1 MNHSSIARN
10 ITATLF
16 AAHSLGSAAFIVT
29 ATVNTIAGAQL
40 SGNAAWAGVPSA
52 VLQFGAALASL
63 AVGVTMDRTGRMIC

>member
-1 MNHSSIARN
+1 MNHSSIARK

-40 SGNAAWAGVPSA
+40 SGNPAWAGVDSS
-52 VLQFGAALASL
+52 GA
-63 AVGVTMDRTGRMIC
+63 GRMVDGWKARVGNGVISGRF